1 MCGSRTAPPRFL
13 PLASLEVAPAFSLH
27 RDGGRST
34 GVGGGAGGAA
44 QEGLT
49 PVCSIKEI
57 FILPC
62 GGGFHWNEKFPH
74 AVFIKRCPHEAER
87 KGGGGERNSS
97 EQESESE
104 HTL

>member
-1 MCGSRTAPPRFL
+1 MRKQDSPAQVPPTGLTGSGPRFL
-13 PLASLEVAPAFSLH
+13 PAQGWRAKY
-27 RDGGRST
+27 RGW
-34 GVGGGAGGAA
+34 GGAGGAA